1 MNNSLFAREL
11 KQRFPDQIIVAQ
23 AGPYQDV
30 MIVCYDSLYF
40 SDAFRDLLTARS
52 ARLVNWTRD
61 LQPLGH
67 DSDHCMHMTIAPKHR
82 EYWAQDRRRQISL
95 KLSPESDAV
104 LLEYLDHVDN
114 IQGLIKSLLIDHIAA
129 TRLEPETCEN
139 CDCWNDGWCEYCGT
153 EFGPDEFCSKY
164 ESKESIH
171 VGAEG

>member
-11 KQRFPDQIIVAQ
+11 KQRFPEQIIVAQ

-30 MIVCYDSLYF
+30 ILVCYDSLYF

-114 IQGLIKSLLIDHIAA
+114 IQGLIKSLLMDHIAA
-129 TRLEPETCEN
+129 KEIEPLYCEN
-139 CDCWNDGWCEYCGT
+139 CELWNDGICSYSGCVSC
-153 EFGPDEFCSKY
+153 PKEFCSKFVK
-164 ESKESIH
+164 KESIH
-171 VGAEG
+171 AGAEG

>member
-1 MNNSLFAREL
+1 MNNNLFAREL

-67 DSDHCMHMTIAPKHR
+67 DTDHCMQMTIAPSI
-82 EYWAQDRRRQISL
+82 ANTGRR
-95 KLSPESDAV
+95 
-104 LLEYLDHVDN
+104 
-114 IQGLIKSLLIDHIAA
+114 
-129 TRLEPETCEN
+129 T
-139 CDCWNDGWCEYCGT
+139 
-153 EFGPDEFCSKY
+153 
-164 ESKESIH
+164 
-171 VGAEG
+171 GAGRSA

>member
-1 MNNSLFAREL
+1 MNNNLFAREL

-30 MIVCYDSLYF
+30 MLICYDSIYF

-52 ARLVNWTRD
+52 ARLVKWERNTE
-61 LQPLGH
+61 
-67 DSDHCMHMTIAPKHR
+67 DHCMVITLAPKHR

-114 IQGLIKSLLIDHIAA
+114 IQGLIKSLLMDHIAA
-129 TRLEPETCEN
+129 THLDAERCEN

-153 EFGPDEFCSKY
+153 DFGPEEYCTKF

-171 VGAEG
+171 AGAEE

>member
-1 MNNSLFAREL
+1 MNNNLFAREL

-52 ARLVNWTRD
+52 ARLVNWTRNVD
-61 LQPLGH
+61 YKNEEY
-67 DSDHCMHMTIAPKHR
+67 DHCMAMTIAPKHR

-114 IQGLIKSLLIDHIAA
+114 VQGLIKSLLMDHIAA
-129 TRLEPETCEN
+129 
-139 CDCWNDGWCEYCGT
+139 
-153 EFGPDEFCSKY
+153 
-164 ESKESIH
+164 KESIH
-171 VGAEG
+171 AGAEG

>member
-1 MNNSLFAREL
+1 MNNNLFAREL

-52 ARLVNWTRD
+52 ARLVNWTRNVD
-61 LQPLGH
+61 YKNEEY
-67 DSDHCMHMTIAPKHR
+67 DHCMAMTIAPKHR

-114 IQGLIKSLLIDHIAA
+114 IQGLIKSLLMDHIAA
-129 TRLEPETCEN
+129 REAV
-139 CDCWNDGWCEYCGT
+139 
-153 EFGPDEFCSKY
+153 
-164 ESKESIH
+164 H
-171 VGAEG
+171 AGAEE